1 VLVKNSLLMLTMEA
15 NSFFELLSV
24 GTVLLANG
32 RTPAA
37 RNGHLAEPPKK
48 LSGGEVDDWQSHHGE
63 LAVQR
68 GEDVT

>member
-1 VLVKNSLLMLTMEA
+1 MLMLTMEA
-15 NSFFELLSV
+15 NSFSKLLSV

-37 RNGHLAEPPKK
+37 MNGHSAEPPKK
-48 LSGGEVDDWQSHHGE
+48 LSGGEVDDRRGHRGE

-68 GEDVT
+68 GQDVT